1 MPGPARPGRSRR
13 AARTASVLAALSVVV
28 TLVAAGTPGGA
39 ADDLATVSAAAA
51 AEPSPTPSPTPSPS
65 PSPTPSPST
74 DPLAAPA
81 GPGAIPGGAGAA
93 PDDARSDA
101 PPAAAPVPAPPAKP
115 AETLTTAGARA
126 RKVTDATGDWASFT
140 LLDRRTGKVVGDR
153 RSAEV
158 TFTESTVKAWLAA
171 DLLATRARQGTG
183 LTAYETARM
192 TAMIRSSDDNA
203 AAVIWR
209 WLGADNAIRDMI
221 RTCRLQDTRVFHD
234 WWSKTQISSRDLARL
249 GDCIIPGKGKFL
261 SPQVGAPLIRLMR
274 SVDEDN
280 AFGIAQ
286 AVPAGKAPVAVKN
299 GWTQHGGGAGGQW
312 NVNCLGI
319 WGPGSRWVLA
329 VTTRYPVGNGLGY
342 GAAVC
347 RRVTT
352 TLFPLVKTG

>member
-1 MPGPARPGRSRR
+1 MPGPVRPGRSRR
-13 AARTASVLAALSVVV
+13 AARTASVLAAFSVVV

-39 ADDLATVSAAAA
+39 ADDPATVPEAAPA
-51 AEPSPTPSPTPSPS
+51 AETSPTPSPS
-65 PSPTPSPST
+65 PTT

-81 GPGAIPGGAGAA
+81 GPSAIPGGAGAA
-93 PDDARSDA
+93 PEDARSAPGGTGA
-101 PPAAAPVPAPPAKP
+101 PPVSAAPTPAPKP
-115 AETLTTAGARA
+115 VETLATAGARA
-126 RKVTDATGDWASFT
+126 REITDATEDWASFT
-140 LLDRRTGKVVGDR
+140 LLDRKTGKVVGDR
-153 RSAEV
+153 RSAQV

-183 LTAYETARM
+183 PTAYETARM

-203 AAVIWR
+203 AEVIWR

-221 RTCRLQDTRVFHD
+221 RTCRLQDTRVFPD
-234 WWSKTQISSRDLARL
+234 WWSKTRISSRDLARL
-249 GDCIIPGKGKFL
+249 GDCIVPGPGKFL

-274 SVDEDN
+274 SVDKDN

-286 AVPAGKAPVAVKN
+286 AAPAGQGAPVAVKN

-329 VTTRYPVGNGLGY
+329 VTTRYPIGNGLGY

-352 TLFPLVKTG
+352 ALFPLVRTG